1 MGAQHGPGHTGR
13 SWPLSGG
20 SAPRTARWDLPPP
33 AEEPPGIKIRIKIRG
48 GGGVGAAPQPWL
60 PKGRPQRRRAAR
72 QPRGCRG
79 SGPGAAAGWQGGRAE
94 LTSRNLF
101 HCPTSLSYWEMVV
114 SHCLSSRKLPLSGL
128 PPAAAAASAG
138 LHQAAAHTHTKA
150 ATLSIWARGDTRR
163 GGGVPT
169 PEPNPSRALPAGDRD
184 DRPTDR
190 PTERGKGR
198 GRQGRGGGGC
208 PARHLAAS
216 PATAL
221 LAAAG
226 KAARSLPAR
235 AAVCSR
241 PPRAPRPALRP
252 PLAPPRPAPPPPRSA
267 PLPSARH
274 R

>member
-1 MGAQHGPGHTGR
+1 MPAANGTRRGA
-13 SWPLSGG
+13 
-20 SAPRTARWDLPPP
+20 
-33 AEEPPGIKIRIKIRG
+33 G
-48 GGGVGAAPQPWL
+48 GGA
-60 PKGRPQRRRAAR
+60 
-72 QPRGCRG
+72 
-79 SGPGAAAGWQGGRAE
+79 GRARLPAGRVE

-128 PPAAAAASAG
+128 PPAAAASAG

-150 ATLSIWARGDTRR
+150 AALSIWARGDT
-163 GGGVPT
+163 
-169 PEPNPSRALPAGDRD
+169 
-184 DRPTDR
+184 
-190 PTERGKGR
+190 
-198 GRQGRGGGGC
+198 GRGGVTHTRDEPQTGGSRRGTETTARSGPPSPTREGQGAREGQREREPTAERSAEREKTRRGC

-252 PLAPPRPAPPPPRSA
+252 PLAPPRSAPPPPRSA

>member
-1 MGAQHGPGHTGR
+1 
-13 SWPLSGG
+13 
-20 SAPRTARWDLPPP
+20 
-33 AEEPPGIKIRIKIRG
+33 
-48 GGGVGAAPQPWL
+48 
-60 PKGRPQRRRAAR
+60 
-72 QPRGCRG
+72 
-79 SGPGAAAGWQGGRAE
+79 
-94 LTSRNLF
+94 
-101 HCPTSLSYWEMVV
+101 MVV

-163 GGGVPT
+163 GGGGGGYPH
-169 PEPNPSRALPAGDRD
+169 PSRTPAGRC
-184 DRPTDR
+184 RRGTGTTDR

-252 PLAPPRPAPPPPRSA
+252 PLAPPRSAPPPPRSA

-274 R
+274 RWRGAGANGLAGGRAAGGAFSCGARSPEVSAAGPCRGSASASASASLPPGTAAGPVARAAFVAPLVAPLCRRHLQAGAEAAGSFLRLMLARRPPSQVCGNP